1 MPLKHTV
8 QIGLS
13 PSLAGGVQL
22 ISMHGIGLDEE
33 DAPNERVRPRERRV
47 AETICVAFEML
58 AFQHAIET
66 SPAFVRK
73 GNQHS
78 MQRSQGSIPSLICYE
93 SIQASVRWVRSP
105 RHLR

>member
-1 MPLKHTV
+1 MV
-8 QIGLS
+8 
-13 PSLAGGVQL
+13 GGEEEV
-22 ISMHGIGLDEE
+22 DEE

-78 MQRSQGSIPSLICYE
+78 MQRSQGSIPIPDLLRKHSSQCSLGAL
-93 SIQASVRWVRSP
+93 S
-105 RHLR
+105 

>member
-1 MPLKHTV
+1 MV
-8 QIGLS
+8 
-13 PSLAGGVQL
+13 GGEEEV
-22 ISMHGIGLDEE
+22 DEE
-33 DAPNERVRPRERRV
+33 DAPQRESSAARKAGGR
-47 AETICVAFEML
+47 TICVAFEML

-93 SIQASVRWVRSP
+93 SIQASARWVRSP

>member
-1 MPLKHTV
+1 MV
-8 QIGLS
+8 
-13 PSLAGGVQL
+13 GGEEEV
-22 ISMHGIGLDEE
+22 DKE

-93 SIQASVRWVRSP
+93 SIQASARWVRSP